1 MRPFP
6 PSLSPSSRSW
16 APLPPV
22 LLSLAGRHLR
32 LCEMLFLGYRSF
44 LGSTLAL
51 SRSALLS
58 CCSVALRP
66 EEGWGRFETR
76 AQGAAAA
83 TLAFRSDWVWGFM
96 LNVVL
101 RILKVLLTAFPS
113 SIQSCCSLCH
123 FMNMELPLLPS
134 AARLSQ
140 RCARTWV
147 LGEVLGGVSSD
158 TCSCVW

>member
-101 RILKVLLTAFPS
+101 RILKVLL
-113 SIQSCCSLCH
+113 H
-123 FMNMELPLLPS
+123 FLRAS
-134 AARLSQ
+134 RVA
-140 RCARTWV
+140 V
-147 LGEVLGGVSSD
+147 LFVIS
-158 TCSCVW
+158 